1 MFSGAHAHARRH
13 LGCTLKCETV
23 LPEPPIQAS
32 AQIRDGDESQRLAR
46 RVETALELPM
56 IVLGLVWLGLVI
68 AELVTVL
75 PSWLE
80 HVGTAIWAVFVA
92 DFALRLSLA
101 PDRSTYLRKNWLTA
115 IALVV
120 PALRVFRVA
129 RVLRIM
135 RATRAVRGVR
145 AIRLVTT
152 FNRARRSIHAL
163 LAGHHALGYVVGL
176 TIVVILLGA
185 AGLYTFEEQF
195 DSYPFALWW
204 TAMLIMTM
212 GTEGWPVSAEGRIL
226 SLLLALY
233 GFAVFGYIT
242 ASLASWFVGREAQKR

>member
-1 MFSGAHAHARRH
+1 MLAEPSTQPPAPARD
-13 LGCTLKCETV
+13 
-23 LPEPPIQAS
+23 S
-32 AQIRDGDESQRLAR
+32 AESQLLAR
-46 RVETALELPM
+46 RVESALELPM
-56 IVLGLVWLGLVI
+56 IGLGLVWLALLI

-80 HVGTAIWAVFVA
+80 HIGTAIWAVFVA

-101 PDRSTYLRKNWLTA
+101 PDRSKYLRKNWLTA

-129 RVLRIM
+129 RVLRIL

-152 FNRARRSIHAL
+152 FGRAKRSIHAL
-163 LAGHHALGYVVGL
+163 LATRNALGYVVGL
-176 TIVVILLGA
+176 SLVVIMLGA
-185 AGLYTFEEQF
+185 AGLHTFEERF

-212 GTEGWPVSAEGRIL
+212 GTEGWPVSAEGRVL

-233 GFAVFGYIT
+233 GFAAFGYIT
-242 ASLASWFVGREAQKR
+242 ASLASWFVGRNQVRAQTPT

>member
-1 MFSGAHAHARRH
+1 MRREPSSPYVGA
-13 LGCTLKCETV
+13 
-23 LPEPPIQAS
+23 PAS
-32 AQIRDGDESQRLAR
+32 AELLTPPPAPSPDSTESQLLAR

-56 IVLGLVWLGLVI
+56 IVLGLVWLALVV
-68 AELVTVL
+68 AELVSVL

-115 IALVV
+115 IALLV

-129 RVLRIM
+129 RVFRIL

-145 AIRLVTT
+145 AFRLVTT
-152 FNRARRSIHAL
+152 FGRAKRSIHAL
-163 LAGHHALGYVVGL
+163 LASRNALGYVIGL
-176 TIVVILLGA
+176 TLAVVLLGA
-185 AGLYTFEEQF
+185 AGLYAFEERF
-195 DSYPFALWW
+195 DNYPFALWW

-212 GTEGWPVSAEGRIL
+212 GTEGWPVSVEGRAL
-226 SLLLALY
+226 SLLLAFY

-242 ASLASWFVGREAQKR
+242 ASIASWFVGRNQNRATKPMSP